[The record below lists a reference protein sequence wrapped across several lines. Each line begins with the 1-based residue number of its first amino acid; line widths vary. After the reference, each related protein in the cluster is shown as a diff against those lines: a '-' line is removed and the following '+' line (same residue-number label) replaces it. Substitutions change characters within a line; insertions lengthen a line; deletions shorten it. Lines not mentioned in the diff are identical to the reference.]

1 MAPNETLPEPETMLR
16 DRLISLDPMAAEHP
30 EAIRIV
36 RSPARVN
43 LIGEHTDYNDGLVL
57 PAAIDLEI
65 RLALVPTDDDRLELT
80 LASTGERG
88 ILDLR
93 DLGPKRGTWL
103 DYVAGTA
110 WALREANLPI
120 SGFRGILESSIPPG
134 AGLSSSAAL
143 ELAAAWA
150 LTRGEAPPLEPM
162 QLALTAQ
169 RAENVY
175 VGVLCGL
182 MDQFAVT
189 LGRAGSALLLDC
201 RSLEWH
207 EVPIPAELEIV
218 VCHSGSP
225 RRLETS
231 AYNARRDECQRAVVA
246 IQATEGNVASL
257 RDVDLSMLERREAEI
272 DEIAYARALHVVTEN
287 ARVVAAE
294 SALRA
299 GDFHALGSLFAES
312 HASLRDRFEVSS
324 PALDALVEIAVDTPG
339 VVAARLTGAGFGG
352 CTVNLVERGRTEE
365 LRSNVER
372 DYGRRTGLTPRV
384 FVVDAADGVGS
395 VQSDDLA

>member
-1 MAPNETLPEPETMLR
+1 MPITETRPEREPTLR
-16 DRLISLDPMAAEHP
+16 ERLISLDPMAAEQP
-30 EAIRIV
+30 DAIRVV

-65 RLALVPTDDDRLELT
+65 RVALVPTDDDRVELT
-80 LASTGERG
+80 LRSTGDRG

-103 DYVAGTA
+103 DYIAGTA
-110 WALREANLPI
+110 WALHEAGVPI
-120 SGFRGILESSIPPG
+120 RGFHGILESTIPSG

-150 LTRGEAPPLEPM
+150 LSGGEAPAVEPM
-162 QLALTAQ
+162 ALAQTAQ
-169 RAENVY
+169 RAENEY
-175 VGVLCGL
+175 VGVMCGL

-201 RSLEWH
+201 RSLDWH
-207 EVPIPAELEIV
+207 TVPIPEELEVV

-225 RRLETS
+225 RRLEAS
-231 AYNARRDECQRAVVA
+231 AYNARREECGRAVLA
-246 IQATEGNVASL
+246 IQANEPGVDSL
-257 RDVDLSMLERREAEI
+257 RDIDLPMLARNQAHI
-272 DEIAYARALHVVTEN
+272 DEVAWARALHVVTEN
-287 ARVVAAE
+287 ARVGAVE
-294 SALRA
+294 SALHA
-299 GDFHALGSLFAES
+299 GDFRALGTLFAAS

-324 PALDALVEIAVDTPG
+324 PALDALVEIAVATPG

-352 CTVNLVERGRTEE
+352 CTVNLVERGRAAE
-365 LRSNVER
+365 LRVAIER
-372 DYGRRTGLTPRV
+372 DYTRRTGLTPQV
-384 FVVDAADGVGS
+384 LVVDAADGAGVAQGE
-395 VQSDDLA
+395 